1 MEGPS
6 PREILPRLKRNHPDS
21 QLGGQVKKASRTN
34 KRVSE
39 NLIVIDSDTE
49 DEAIAGVSLN
59 HRQWI
64 DLTNC
69 SPADVSIIE
78 EKRGR
83 GLTSPMLL
91 GVSTEENEDQ
101 SQNRGP
107 KKQVQTD
114 RLRKRR
120 KDKSAIAT
128 VDLTIPWHS
137 ETVESGLTY
146 RTDPVAN
153 TSEVVDLTIIPN
165 EDLEVDLTSSEV
177 EFNNTLLCPVCLDP
191 LFELDVGRYNF
202 HIKSK
207 LFNF

>member
-1 MEGPS
+1 MEGLS
-6 PREILPRLKRNHPDS
+6 PREKLPRLKRINPDS
-21 QLGGQVKKASRTN
+21 QPGGQVEKAFRTN

-69 SPADVSIIE
+69 SPGDVSIIE

-83 GLTSPMLL
+83 GLTSPTLL
-91 GVSTEENEDQ
+91 GGSTGEKED
-101 SQNRGP
+101 
-107 KKQVQTD
+107 KV
-114 RLRKRR
+114 RKRR

-137 ETVESGLTY
+137 ETAESDLTY

-153 TSEVVDLTIIPN
+153 TSEIVDLTIIPN

-191 LFELDVGRYNF
+191 LFELDVGRYIIC
-202 HIKSK
+202 IKSK
-207 LFNF
+207 LCNF